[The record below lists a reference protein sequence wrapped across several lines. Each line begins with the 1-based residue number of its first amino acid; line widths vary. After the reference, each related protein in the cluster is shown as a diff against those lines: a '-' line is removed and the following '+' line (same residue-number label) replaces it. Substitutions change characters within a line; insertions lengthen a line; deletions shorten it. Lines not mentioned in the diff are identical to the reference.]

1 MNMNGVHKRITDGLI
16 RGAVVYLVWCYGGFV
31 VGPIAIAWDRVFLIP
46 LWVLV
51 AGAGLAPLVIEA
63 WIVRSSRVTLA
74 PAEGATLW
82 PALTGPFA
90 NATTPYRHHGSRLVR
105 PGFRS
110 GGRWNRFRRARLR

>member
-1 MNMNGVHKRITDGLI
+1 MNIVHKRITNGLI

-63 WIVRSSRVTLA
+63 WIVRSSRITVA
-74 PAEGATLW
+74 PSEGATLW

-90 NATTPYRHHGSRLVR
+90 NATAPYRQGGNRLAR

-110 GGRWNRFRRARLR
+110 GGRLCRFRRARLR